1 MQGNSNK
8 RIIFSSFGFK
18 YGIPK
23 EANYV
28 FDVRFIP
35 NPYYVP
41 ELQRLSGKD
50 KEIHEYLLSF
60 GETDELISNCIKF
73 LDYIFPVFIVSARS
87 INIAIGCTGGRHRSV
102 AIAEW
107 LFSHYKEKYE
117 YISVNEEYF
126 YEIILN
132 HRDILIEGDE

>member
-8 RIIFSSFGFK
+8 KIIFSSFGFK

-23 EANYV
+23 EANCV

-50 KEIHEYLLSF
+50 KEIQEYLLSF
-60 GETDELISNCIKF
+60 VDTNELITCFTSF
-73 LDYIFPVFIVSARS
+73 LDYLIPTFLVSARS
-87 INIAIGCTGGRHRSV
+87 INIAVGCTGGRHRSV

-107 LFSHYKEKYE
+107 LFSHYREKYE
-117 YISVNEEYF
+117 YKSANNECS
-126 YEIILN
+126 YELVLN
-132 HRDILIEGDE
+132 HRDISIEGDE

>member
-1 MQGNSNK
+1 MNDIATNK
-8 RIIFSSFGFK
+8 KIFFSSFGFK

-41 ELQRLSGKD
+41 ELRHLSGKD
-50 KEIHEYLLSF
+50 KEIKDFLLSF
-60 GETDELISNCIKF
+60 GETNELISNCIKL
-73 LDYIFPVFIVSARS
+73 LDFIFPVFIISARS
-87 INIAIGCTGGRHRSV
+87 INIMIGCTGGRHRSV
-102 AIAEW
+102 ALAEW
-107 LFSHYKEKYE
+107 LFSYYTEKYE
-117 YISVNEEYF
+117 FINEDYS

-132 HRDILIEGDE
+132 HRDISIEGSE